1 MTQVLAPD
9 LTRRAPRSLR
19 VRLGG
24 YAILPRLLDKW
35 RADLAGKVGEYHVD
49 CPLDRQFLGFTGI
62 AAADLR
68 AELAHGRTDG
78 EMLDWVGK
86 NATQRHAEWAIE
98 AWSDAQEKRQPT
110 SDAGTLAYFA
120 GEVAKLNPSRQD
132 IRSWAD
138 LLDLDDH
145 VSFGGTA

>member
-1 MTQVLAPD
+1 MTLVLAPD
-9 LTRRAPRSLR
+9 LTRRPPRSLR

-24 YAILPRLLDKW
+24 YVILPRLLDKW
-35 RADLAGKVGEYHVD
+35 RADLAGRVGEYHVD
-49 CPLDRQFLGFTGI
+49 CPIDRQFLSFTGL

-68 AELAHGRTDG
+68 AELAQGRTDG
-78 EMLDWVGK
+78 EMLAWVQANAPVRHTDW
-86 NATQRHAEWAIE
+86 EIE
-98 AWSDAQEKRQPT
+98 AWSLAQEKRQPT
-110 SDAGTLAYFA
+110 SDAGTLAFFA
-120 GEVAKLNPSRQD
+120 GEMAKLSPSRPD

>member
-1 MTQVLAPD
+1 MSQVLAPD

-35 RADLAGKVGEYHVD
+35 RADLAGKVGEYHVN
-49 CPLDRQFLGFTGI
+49 CPLDQQFLAFTGI

-68 AELAHGRTDG
+68 AELAKGRTDS
-78 EMLDWVGK
+78 DIVAWVEK
-86 NATQRHAEWAIE
+86 NATQRHNEWEIE

-110 SDAGTLAYFA
+110 SDAGTFGYFVGA
-120 GEVAKLNPSRQD
+120 VAKLSPTRQD